1 MRHPLFENH
10 VHYGLTG
17 GVTTPPPP
25 AGPLAGLLG
34 RAAHDPS
41 RGRRAAEIADLA
53 RETLGLP
60 DDVAVTVQ
68 QLSCAEPGCPPV
80 ETVIAVLAA
89 PQRRWTIHRPLTEI
103 DDALVTS
110 RLTHAPHGDAHD

>member
-1 MRHPLFENH
+1 
-10 VHYGLTG
+10 
-17 GVTTPPPP
+17 VTKP
-25 AGPLAGLLG
+25 LLG
-34 RAAHDPS
+34 RSNHDPA
-41 RGRRAAEIADLA
+41 RGRRAAEIAELA
-53 RETLGLP
+53 RVTLGLP

-89 PQRRWTIHRPLTEI
+89 PPRRWTIHRPLAEI

-110 RLTHAPHGDAHD
+110 RLTHPHPGDTHD

>member
-1 MRHPLFENH
+1 
-10 VHYGLTG
+10 
-17 GVTTPPPP
+17 VTKP
-25 AGPLAGLLG
+25 LLG
-34 RAAHDPS
+34 RSNHDRA
-41 RGRRAAEIADLA
+41 RGRRAAEIAELV
-53 RETLGLP
+53 RVTLGLP

-89 PQRRWTIHRPLTEI
+89 PPRRWTIHRPLAEI

-110 RLTHAPHGDAHD
+110 RLTHSHPGDAHD